1 MLLRGPA
8 ALDHIVY
15 FFNRIPMRKQSLTA
29 PIALILLALLAAC
42 GGEDTQQAAAPVPAA
57 PADSAVPAAPVSPAV
72 IQTLLPAKLVVRP
85 SNVRL
90 GPILPGESQ
99 SASITLAN
107 EGEEVLTIREIRLD
121 ADPTELSATGSCLD
135 AAPKVL
141 ARSETCELKILFV
154 PIQSGGDIAGEVV
167 ITPEGDNPPV
177 FVPVA
182 ASRAVQPPAPPS
194 IEPMAYA
201 PSPALENAIAVY
213 QQRRGGRMMVVDNEL
228 PPGAN
233 DVVTK
238 DQDYT
243 PLGFAPTISTL
254 PVDRSRLVT
263 ADKYIPAVLENTIN
277 SQLPG
282 GRIVGVVET
291 HVYGGDGRLI
301 LLPAGSRA
309 IGVYESLGRQGDT
322 RLRASFVRVMRPDG
336 AAIAIDGD
344 PAADPM
350 GRLGLIGDVDNRYF
364 DRFAGPLLISL
375 INAIGSWA
383 TAPETIVRTD
393 SVGNANTSQTL
404 SPEQQ
409 GFQNFANDLSF
420 VTQRLVEENLNLAPI
435 ITVPGGTRFYIMPTR
450 DIMLQ
455 GYSLVAAPGSQP
467 GPGAVQFAAA
477 GQQGQQPATT
487 PAGEPFRA
495 NPDFNSP
502 PVPAN
507 RATPGVAP

>member
-1 MLLRGPA
+1 
-8 ALDHIVY
+8 
-15 FFNRIPMRKQSLTA
+15 MRQ
-29 PIALILLALLAAC
+29 PILNALIVFVLFSALTAC
-42 GGEDTQQAAAPVPAA
+42 GGEDTADAPPTPTPPPAET
-57 PADSAVPAAPVSPAV
+57 SAVPAAPVGPAV
-72 IQTLLPAKLVVRP
+72 IQALQPAKLVVRP
-85 SNVRL
+85 SNIRL

-99 SASITLAN
+99 NATLTLAN

-121 ADPTELSATGSCLD
+121 ADPTELTASGSCLSSS
-135 AAPKVL
+135 PKVL
-141 ARSETCELKILFV
+141 GRSESCELNILFV
-154 PIQSGGDIAGEVV
+154 PIQSGGEVVGEVV
-167 ITPEGDNPPV
+167 IAPEGDNPPV
-177 FVPVA
+177 FVPVSA
-182 ASRAVQPPAPPS
+182 TRAVQPVAPV
-194 IEPMAYA
+194 IEPMAYE
-201 PSPALENAIAVY
+201 PSPALENAIALY
-213 QQRRGGRMMVVDNEL
+213 QQRRAGQMLVVDSEL
-228 PPGAN
+228 PAGAG
-233 DVVTK
+233 DVITK

-254 PVDRSRLVT
+254 PVDRSRLIT

-301 LLPAGSRA
+301 LIPAGSRA

-336 AAIAIDGD
+336 AAVAIEGD

-393 SVGNANTSQTL
+393 SVGNTNTSQTL
-404 SPEQQ
+404 SAEQQ

-435 ITVPGGTRFYIMPTR
+435 ITIPGGTRFYIMPTR

-455 GYSLVAAPGSQP
+455 GYSLLAAPGATLNAAGQE
-467 GPGAVQFAAA
+467 FAAA
-477 GQQGQQPATT
+477 AIPPGQAGNTTGLRAT
-487 PAGEPFRA
+487 
-495 NPDFNSP
+495 PDVNAP

-507 RATPGVAP
+507 RATAGVAP